1 MAAGRGKIAAEPLAR
16 ADLLARRG
24 PRGGGFRLAS
34 EQYHLSV
41 SGGGSRSKGW
51 DLQAEGAVN
60 LSVFKEYWREIE
72 DVDGRG
78 DLKLTLGG
86 PWSEPLPEGSLTI
99 REAFVRV
106 RSLPEPLEHLE
117 GRLDLRGRTLTA
129 TGLSGAMSGGAF
141 RGGGSYQFAQDRLE
155 ATVEGRF
162 DLSLFRTRIPA
173 ARELRGPV
181 EVRLRMAGPLA
192 APAFSG
198 DVEVLGAEMFFRPF
212 PAKITQLQAGSSL
225 RTIAWRSANFPGK
238 PGAAPYA

>member
-1 MAAGRGKIAAEPLAR
+1 M
-16 ADLLARRG
+16 
-24 PRGGGFRLAS
+24 
-34 EQYHLSV
+34 
-41 SGGGSRSKGW
+41 
-51 DLQAEGAVN
+51 N

-78 DLKLTLGG
+78 ELALTLGG
-86 PWSEPLPEGSLTI
+86 PWSAPLPEGSLTV

-117 GRLDLRGRTLTA
+117 GRLELRGRTLTA
-129 TGLSGAMSGGAF
+129 TGLSGTMSGGAF

-155 ATVEGRF
+155 ATVEGRL
-162 DLSLFRTRIPA
+162 DLSLFRARIPA

-198 DVEVLGAEMFFRPF
+198 DVEVLDAEMFLRPF
-212 PAKITQLQAGSSL
+212 PAKITHLRGTVLAGG
-225 RTIAWRSANFPGK
+225 RAPGS
-238 PGAAPYA
+238 P